1 MCKAFASILVLF
13 AAFTLTACGDTQ
25 SGQQYTEA
33 PVSDTENTMV
43 AVSESVAYTITQTVE
58 ALGDRAKSVTMVS
71 KIDTSQLDDQQKE
84 DISADQGRYQQ
95 LSEDI
100 PGVEYSSKQDGAT
113 LITEIR
119 MPLDNPQVLKQLI
132 DAGLLQISSENGETP
147 QQVSL
152 QEMKLTLQ
160 DQGYT
165 VTMK

>member
-1 MCKAFASILVLF
+1 MRKAFASILVLLT
-13 AAFTLTACGDTQ
+13 AFTLTACGDTQ

-33 PVSDTENTMV
+33 PTSDTKNTMV
-43 AVSESVAYTITQTVE
+43 AVSESPAYTITQTVE
-58 ALGDRAKSVTMVS
+58 AIGDRAKSVTMVS
-71 KIDTSQLDDQQKE
+71 KIDTSQLNDQQKE

-95 LSEDI
+95 LSVDI

-113 LITEIR
+113 LIAEIR
-119 MPLDNPQVLKQLI
+119 MPLDNPQVLKQII
-132 DAGLLQISSENGETP
+132 DAGLLQVPSQNGQTP

-160 DQGYT
+160 DQGFT